1 MNAHTNKGFASRVGF
16 GLGMLV
22 RFCLHDRR
30 PVLRWIKRV
39 SLFLVLFVVLVQ
51 NFTWLA
57 SGFLTLLSFGLIGLA
72 LVKGDF
78 SIFQQLEKMKPK
90 QLHMAEM
97 FSVMSWIGWGD
108 EMMEFFLV
116 KTRRKGAL

>member
-78 SIFQQLEKMKPK
+78 SII
-90 QLHMAEM
+90 AESAEEAEAREAPHGRDV
-97 FSVMSWIGWGD
+97 FGCPLDAWGNRID
-108 EMMEFFLV
+108 GLD
-116 KTRRKGAL
+116 R

>member
-1 MNAHTNKGFASRVGF
+1 MEAHAYKGFASRIGF
-16 GLGMLV
+16 GLGTFV
-22 RFCLHDRR
+22 CFCLHDRR
-30 PVLRWIKRV
+30 PVVRWIKRACLV
-39 SLFLVLFVVLVQ
+39 VVLFVILVQ

-57 SGFLTLLSFGLIGLA
+57 SAFMTLLSFGLIGWV

-78 SIFQQLEKMKPK
+78 RSSNSWKKMKPK

-116 KTRRKGAL
+116 KTSKKGAF

>member
-30 PVLRWIKRV
+30 PTVRCVKRV
-39 SLFLVLFVVLVQ
+39 SLLVVLFVVLVQ

-57 SGFLTLLSFGLIGLA
+57 SAFMTLLSFGLMSLV
-72 LVKGDF
+72 LVKGNLDI
-78 SIFQQLEKMKPK
+78 SKDNSQISYGTGYGPEGYGYYR
-90 QLHMAEM
+90 AGRR
-97 FSVMSWIGWGD
+97 VDDDDD
-108 EMMEFFLV
+108 E
-116 KTRRKGAL
+116 